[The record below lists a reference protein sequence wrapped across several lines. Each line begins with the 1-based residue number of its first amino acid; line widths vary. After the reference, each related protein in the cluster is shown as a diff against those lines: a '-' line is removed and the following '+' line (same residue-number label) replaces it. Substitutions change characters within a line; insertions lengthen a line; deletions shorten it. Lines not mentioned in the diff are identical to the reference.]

1 MAGIDRARAFL
12 DAARGALADDPR
24 AQAELD
30 LCEHRMYQPVRVAL
44 AGSLKAGKSTLL
56 NALVGQDIA
65 PTDATECTRVVTW
78 YRSGRSPSVT
88 AHIDDGRTVGIP
100 VTRIDG
106 RLGFDFGRLTA
117 DRVDHLDVEWP
128 ARALQTTTIVDTP
141 GTASLSTELSDST
154 IRLLAPRGES
164 GSEEHRGRSGVD
176 AVVYLLR
183 SLTATDTAML
193 RRIGTAIGGSSG
205 PLGVIGV
212 VSRADEL
219 GAGRMD
225 AMISAQQIAG
235 RFAGELERT
244 GLCQA
249 VVPVAGLL
257 ALAARTL
264 REVEFRALAQLA
276 STPGAELEAAL
287 LTMDRFARP
296 DILPDIPA
304 DLRRS
309 LAERFGVFGIRLAV
323 TLIRFGATSSTALA
337 AELVERSGLSELS
350 AIIDTQFAQRADE
363 LKSHSALVTLDHLL
377 AASASAPAAQLR
389 ASVRRELADVH
400 GFREL
405 RLLSTIRVGGLD
417 LPPEQIADLTRL
429 IGGSGIDPATR
440 LGQPADTDVPELRA
454 SAIQAART
462 WRSLAGHPLIAPDVA
477 SGCQVAVRSA
487 EGIVARLDEPRSF
500 SGTGDFSVGT
510 HSPRG

>member
-1 MAGIDRARAFL
+1 MAGVDRARTLL
-12 DAARGALADDPR
+12 DAARTVLADDPHAR
-24 AQAELD
+24 ADLD
-30 LCEHRMYQPVRVAL
+30 LCEHRLYQPVRVAL

-78 YRSGRSPSVT
+78 YRNGQSPSVT
-88 AHIDDGRTVGIP
+88 AHVDDGRSVPIP

-117 DRVDHLDVEWP
+117 DRVDRLDVEWP
-128 ARALQTTTIVDTP
+128 ARALHSTTIVDTP
-141 GTASLSTELSDST
+141 GTASLSTELSAST
-154 IRLLAPRGES
+154 IRLLTPEDGQ
-164 GSEEHRGRSGVD
+164 SGVD

-225 AMISAQQIAG
+225 AMISAHQIAG

-257 ALAARTL
+257 ALGARTL

-276 STPGAELEAAL
+276 ATPGPDLESAL
-287 LTMDRFARP
+287 LTMDRFTRP
-296 DILPDIPA
+296 DILPAISV

-309 LAERFGVFGIRLAV
+309 LAERFGAFGIRMAV
-323 TLIRFGATSSTALA
+323 TLIRFGATSSSTLA
-337 AELVERSGLSELS
+337 TELVERSGLSELG
-350 AIIDTQFAQRADE
+350 AIIDTQFAQRADQ

-377 AASASAPAAQLR
+377 SGSSSSRAREVRAA
-389 ASVRRELADVH
+389 VRRELADVH

-405 RLLSTIRVGGLD
+405 RLLSTIRAGGLE
-417 LPPEQIADLTRL
+417 LPPDQIGELTRL
-429 IGGSGIDPATR
+429 IGGSGIDPTTR
-440 LGQPADTDVPELRA
+440 LGLPLDTDTHRIRDAAVD
-454 SAIQAART
+454 AART
-462 WRSLAGHPLIAPDVA
+462 WRARAAHPLLSPTAA
-477 SGCQVAVRSA
+477 SACQVAVRSA
-487 EGIVARLDEPRSF
+487 EGIVAMIGAGASANTGGAHQRGVSGGSHRSN
-500 SGTGDFSVGT
+500 G
-510 HSPRG
+510 

>member
-1 MAGIDRARAFL
+1 MTDTARVRRFL
-12 DAARGALADDPR
+12 DATRTALADDPH

-30 LCEHRMYQPVRVAL
+30 VCAHRLYQPVRVAL

-78 YRSGRSPSVT
+78 YRNGRSPSVT
-88 AHIDDGRTVGIP
+88 AHVDDGRAVGIP

-117 DRVDHLDVEWP
+117 DRVDRLDVEWP
-128 ARALQTTTIVDTP
+128 ARALQSTTIVDTP
-141 GTASLSTELSDST
+141 GTASLSTELSAST
-154 IRLLAPRGES
+154 IRLLTPDDGQ
-164 GSEEHRGRSGVD
+164 SGVD

-183 SLTATDTAML
+183 SLTATDTTML
-193 RRIGTAIGGSSG
+193 RRIGSAIGGSSG

-225 AMISAQQIAG
+225 AMISAHQIAG

-257 ALAARTL
+257 ALAARTM

-276 STPGAELEAAL
+276 ATPAPDLEAAL
-287 LTMDRFARP
+287 LTMDRFSRP

-304 DLRRS
+304 ELRRS
-309 LAERFGVFGIRLAV
+309 LAERFGAFGIRMAV
-323 TLIRFGATSSTALA
+323 TLIRFGASSSSALA

-350 AIIDTQFAQRADE
+350 AIIDTQFGQRADQ
-363 LKSHSALVTLDHLL
+363 LKSHSALVTMDHLL
-377 AASASAPAAQLR
+377 AASSSAGARDVRAA
-389 ASVRRELADVH
+389 VRRELADVH

-405 RLLSTIRVGGLD
+405 RLLGTIRAGGVD
-417 LPPEQIADLTRL
+417 LPADQTAEITRL
-429 IGGSGIDPATR
+429 IGGSGIDPAAR
-440 LGQPADTDVPELRA
+440 LGLPATADVYTLRDA
-454 SAIQAART
+454 AIDAART
-462 WRSLAGHPLIAPDVA
+462 WRARAGHPLLAPA
-477 SGCQVAVRSA
+477 SASACQVAVRSA
-487 EGIVARLDEPRSF
+487 EGIVAQLGEAVRTGGEGF
-500 SGTGDFSVGT
+500 SAGM
-510 HSPRG
+510 P

>member
-1 MAGIDRARAFL
+1 MTDIARVRGFL
-12 DAARGALADDPR
+12 DATRTALADDPH

-30 LCEHRMYQPVRVAL
+30 VCAHRLYQPVRVAL

-78 YRSGRSPSVT
+78 YRNGRSPSVT
-88 AHIDDGRTVGIP
+88 AHVDDGRAVGIP

-117 DRVDHLDVEWP
+117 DRVDRLDVEWP
-128 ARALQTTTIVDTP
+128 ARALQSTTIVDTP
-141 GTASLSTELSDST
+141 GTASLSTELSAST
-154 IRLLAPRGES
+154 IRLLTPDDGQ
-164 GSEEHRGRSGVD
+164 SGVD

-183 SLTATDTAML
+183 SLTATDTTML
-193 RRIGTAIGGSSG
+193 RRIGSAIGGSSG

-225 AMISAQQIAG
+225 AMISAHQIAG

-257 ALAARTL
+257 ALAARTM

-276 STPGAELEAAL
+276 ATPAPDLEAAL
-287 LTMDRFARP
+287 LTMDRFSRP

-304 DLRRS
+304 ELRRS
-309 LAERFGVFGIRLAV
+309 LAERFGAFGIRMAV
-323 TLIRFGATSSTALA
+323 TLIRFGASSSSALA

-350 AIIDTQFAQRADE
+350 AIIDTQFGQRADQ
-363 LKSHSALVTLDHLL
+363 LKSHSALVTMDHLL
-377 AASASAPAAQLR
+377 AASSSAGARDVRAA
-389 ASVRRELADVH
+389 VRRELADVH

-405 RLLSTIRVGGLD
+405 RLLGTIRAGGVD
-417 LPPEQIADLTRL
+417 LPADQTAEITRL
-429 IGGSGIDPATR
+429 IGGSGIDPAAR
-440 LGQPADTDVPELRA
+440 LGLPATADVYTLRDA
-454 SAIQAART
+454 AIDAART
-462 WRSLAGHPLIAPDVA
+462 WRARAGHPLLAPA
-477 SGCQVAVRSA
+477 SASACQVAVRSA
-487 EGIVARLDEPRSF
+487 EGIVAQLGEAVRSGGHGF
-500 SGTGDFSVGT
+500 SAGM
-510 HSPRG
+510 P

>member
-1 MAGIDRARAFL
+1 MTDIARVRGFL
-12 DAARGALADDPR
+12 DATRTALADDPH

-30 LCEHRMYQPVRVAL
+30 VCAHRLYQPVRVAL

-78 YRSGRSPSVT
+78 YRNGRSPSVT
-88 AHIDDGRTVGIP
+88 AHVDDGRAVGIP

-117 DRVDHLDVEWP
+117 DRVDRLDVEWP
-128 ARALQTTTIVDTP
+128 ARALQSTTIVDTP
-141 GTASLSTELSDST
+141 GTASLSTELSAST
-154 IRLLAPRGES
+154 IRLLTPDDGQ
-164 GSEEHRGRSGVD
+164 SGVD

-183 SLTATDTAML
+183 SLTATDTTML
-193 RRIGTAIGGSSG
+193 RRIGSAIGGSSG

-225 AMISAQQIAG
+225 AMISAHQIAG

-257 ALAARTL
+257 ALAARTM
-264 REVEFRALAQLA
+264 REVEFRALAHLA
-276 STPGAELEAAL
+276 ATPAPELEAAL
-287 LTMDRFARP
+287 LTMDRFSRP

-304 DLRRS
+304 ELRRS
-309 LAERFGVFGIRLAV
+309 LAERFGAFGIRMAV
-323 TLIRFGATSSTALA
+323 RLIRFGASSSSALA
-337 AELVERSGLSELS
+337 AELVERSGLAELS
-350 AIIDTQFAQRADE
+350 AIIDTQFGQRADQ
-363 LKSHSALVTLDHLL
+363 LKSHSALVTMDHLL
-377 AASASAPAAQLR
+377 AASSSAGAREVRAA
-389 ASVRRELADVH
+389 VRRELADVH

-405 RLLSTIRVGGLD
+405 RLLGTIRAGGVD
-417 LPPEQIADLTRL
+417 LPADQTAEITRL
-429 IGGSGIDPATR
+429 IGGSGIDPAAR
-440 LGQPADTDVPELRA
+440 LGLPATADVYTLRDA
-454 SAIQAART
+454 AIDAART
-462 WRSLAGHPLIAPDVA
+462 WRARAGHPLLAPA
-477 SGCQVAVRSA
+477 SASACQVAVRSA
-487 EGIVARLDEPRSF
+487 EGIVAQLGEAVRSGGQGF
-500 SGTGDFSVGT
+500 SAGM
-510 HSPRG
+510 P

>member
-1 MAGIDRARAFL
+1 MTDIARVRALLEATRT
-12 DAARGALADDPR
+12 ALADDPR

-30 LCEHRMYQPVRVAL
+30 VCAHRLYQPVRVAL

-78 YRSGRSPSVT
+78 YRNGRSPSVT
-88 AHIDDGRTVGIP
+88 AHVDDGRAVGIP

-117 DRVDHLDVEWP
+117 ERVDHLDVEWP
-128 ARALQTTTIVDTP
+128 ARALQSTTIVDTP
-141 GTASLSTELSDST
+141 GTASLSTELSAST
-154 IRLLAPRGES
+154 LRLLTPDDGL
-164 GSEEHRGRSGVD
+164 SGVD

-183 SLTATDTAML
+183 SLTATDTTML
-193 RRIGTAIGGSSG
+193 RRIGSAIGGSSG

-225 AMISAQQIAG
+225 AMISAHQIAG

-257 ALAARTL
+257 ALAARTM

-276 STPGAELEAAL
+276 STPGPDLEAAL
-287 LTMDRFARP
+287 LTMDRFSRP

-309 LAERFGVFGIRLAV
+309 LAERFGAFGIRMAV
-323 TLIRFGATSSTALA
+323 TLIRFGATSSSALA
-337 AELVERSGLSELS
+337 AELVERSGLSELG
-350 AIIDTQFAQRADE
+350 AIIDTQFGQRADQ
-363 LKSHSALVTLDHLL
+363 LKSHSALVTMDHLL
-377 AASASAPAAQLR
+377 AASPSAGARDVR

-405 RLLSTIRVGGLD
+405 RLLSTIRAGGVD
-417 LPPEQIADLTRL
+417 LPPDQTAEVTRL
-429 IGGSGIDPATR
+429 IGGSGIDPAAR
-440 LGQPADTDVPELRA
+440 LGLPPTADVYTLRDA
-454 SAIQAART
+454 AIDSARVWRAR
-462 WRSLAGHPLIAPDVA
+462 AGHPLLPPSSA
-477 SGCQVAVRSA
+477 SACQVAVRSA
-487 EGIVARLDEPRSF
+487 EGIVAQLGAAVRTGGNDGF
-500 SGTGDFSVGT
+500 SAGM
-510 HSPRG
+510 P

>member
-1 MAGIDRARAFL
+1 MAGIDRARSLL
-12 DAARGALADDPR
+12 DAARGVLADDPR
-24 AQAELD
+24 AQGELD

-88 AHIDDGRTVGIP
+88 AHVDDGRAVPIP
-100 VTRIDG
+100 VTRVDG
-106 RLGFDFGRLTA
+106 RLGFDFGHLTA

-128 ARALQTTTIVDTP
+128 SRALQSTTIVDTP

-154 IRLLAPRGES
+154 IRLLAPRAD
-164 GSEEHRGRSGVD
+164 EHRGQSGVD

-264 REVEFRALAQLA
+264 REVEFRALAHLA
-276 STPGAELEAAL
+276 STPGPELESAL
-287 LTMDRFARP
+287 LTVDRFARP
-296 DILPDIPA
+296 DILPHIPA
-304 DLRRS
+304 ALRRS

-323 TLIRFGATSSTALA
+323 TLVRFGATSSTALA
-337 AELVERSGLSELS
+337 AELLERSGLPELS

-377 AASASAPAAQLR
+377 AACASTRAADLR
-389 ASVRRELADVH
+389 VSVRRELADVH

-405 RLLSTIRVGGLD
+405 RVLTTIRGGGLD
-417 LPPEQIADLTRL
+417 LPPDQIADLSRL

-440 LGQPADTDVPELRA
+440 LGLPAETDAPTVR
-454 SAIQAART
+454 STAIEAART
-462 WRSLAGHPLIAPDVA
+462 WRSLADHPLIAPDVA
-477 SGCQVAVRSA
+477 SACQVAVRSA
-487 EGIVARLDEPRSF
+487 EGIVARLDEPQEVAGTTGF
-500 SGTGDFSVGT
+500 SAGL

>member
-1 MAGIDRARAFL
+1 MAGIDRARGFL
-12 DAARGALADDPR
+12 DAARGALSGDPG
-24 AQAELD
+24 AQVELD
-30 LCEHRMYQPVRVAL
+30 LCERRLYQPVRVAL

-78 YRSGRSPSVT
+78 YRNGRSPSVT
-88 AHIDDGRTVGIP
+88 AHVDDGRAVGIP

-117 DRVDHLDVEWP
+117 EQVDHLDVEWP
-128 ARALQTTTIVDTP
+128 ARALQSTTIVDTP

-154 IRLLAPRGES
+154 IRLLAPVDES
-164 GSEEHRGRSGVD
+164 GGDEPRGRSGVD

-257 ALAARTL
+257 ALAARTM
-264 REVEFRALAQLA
+264 REVEFRALAQLTA
-276 STPGAELEAAL
+276 TPAPDLEAAL
-287 LTMDRFARP
+287 LTMDRFSRP

-304 DLRRS
+304 ELRRS
-309 LAERFGVFGIRLAV
+309 LAERFGAFGIRMAV
-323 TLIRFGATSSTALA
+323 TLIRFGASSSSALA

-350 AIIDTQFAQRADE
+350 AIIDTQFGQRADQ
-363 LKSHSALVTLDHLL
+363 LKSHSALVTMDHLL
-377 AASASAPAAQLR
+377 AASSSAGARDVRAA
-389 ASVRRELADVH
+389 VRRELADVH

-405 RLLSTIRVGGLD
+405 RLLGTIRAGGVD
-417 LPPEQIADLTRL
+417 LPPDQTAEITRL
-429 IGGSGIDPATR
+429 IGGSGIDPAAR
-440 LGQPADTDVPELRA
+440 LGLPATADVYTLRDA
-454 SAIQAART
+454 AIDAART
-462 WRSLAGHPLIAPDVA
+462 WRARAGHPLLAPA
-477 SGCQVAVRSA
+477 SASACQVAVRSA
-487 EGIVARLDEPRSF
+487 EGIVAQLGEAVRSGGQGF
-500 SGTGDFSVGT
+500 SAGM
-510 HSPRG
+510 P

>member
-1 MAGIDRARAFL
+1 MAGIDRARGFL
-12 DAARGALADDPR
+12 DAARGALSGDPG
-24 AQAELD
+24 AQVELD
-30 LCEHRMYQPVRVAL
+30 LCERRLYQPVRVAL

-78 YRSGRSPSVT
+78 YRNGRSPSVT
-88 AHIDDGRTVGIP
+88 AHVDDGRAVGIP

-117 DRVDHLDVEWP
+117 EQVDHLDVEWP
-128 ARALQTTTIVDTP
+128 ARALQSTTIVDTP
-141 GTASLSTELSDST
+141 GTASLSTEVSDST
-154 IRLLAPRGES
+154 IRLLAPVDES
-164 GSEEHRGRSGVD
+164 GGDEPRGRSGVD

-183 SLTATDTAML
+183 SLTATETAML

-235 RFAGELERT
+235 RSAGELERT

-257 ALAARTL
+257 ALGARTL

-276 STPGAELEAAL
+276 STPGPELEAAL

-296 DILPDIPA
+296 DILPHIPA
-304 DLRRS
+304 ELRRS
-309 LAERFGVFGIRLAV
+309 LADRFGVFGIRLAV

-350 AIIDTQFAQRADE
+350 AIIDTQFAQRAE
-363 LKSHSALVTLDHLL
+363 ALKSHSALVTLDHLL
-377 AASASAPAAQLR
+377 ATQSSTQARELR
-389 ASVRRELADVH
+389 AAVRRELADVH

-405 RLLSTIRVGGLD
+405 RLLSNIRVGGLD
-417 LPPEQIADLTRL
+417 LSPDQIAELTRL

-440 LGQPADTDVPELRA
+440 LGLPAGIDAPDLRA
-454 SAIQAART
+454 SAIEAARA
-462 WRSLAGHPLIAPDVA
+462 WRSLARHPLMAPDVA
-477 SGCQVAVRSA
+477 SACQVAVRSA
-487 EGIVARLDEPRSF
+487 EGIVAGLDEEP
-500 SGTGDFSVGT
+500 SGTAGFSAER
-510 HSPRG
+510 H

>member
-1 MAGIDRARAFL
+1 MTDIARVRGFL
-12 DAARGALADDPR
+12 EATRTALADDPR

-30 LCEHRMYQPVRVAL
+30 VCAHRLYQPVRVAL

-78 YRSGRSPSVT
+78 YRNGRSPSVT
-88 AHIDDGRTVGIP
+88 AYVDDGRAVGIP

-117 DRVDHLDVEWP
+117 DHVDRLDVEWP
-128 ARALQTTTIVDTP
+128 ARALQSTTIVDTP
-141 GTASLSTELSDST
+141 GTASLSTELSAST
-154 IRLLAPRGES
+154 LALLTPDDGL
-164 GSEEHRGRSGVD
+164 SGVD

-183 SLTATDTAML
+183 SLTATDTTML
-193 RRIGTAIGGSSG
+193 RRIGSAIGGSSG

-225 AMISAQQIAG
+225 AMISAHQIAG

-257 ALAARTL
+257 ALAARTM

-276 STPGAELEAAL
+276 STPGPDLEAAL
-287 LTMDRFARP
+287 LTMDRFSRP
-296 DILPDIPA
+296 DILPAIPA

-309 LAERFGVFGIRLAV
+309 LAERFGAFGIRMAV
-323 TLIRFGATSSTALA
+323 TLIRFGAASSSALA

-350 AIIDTQFAQRADE
+350 VIIDTQFGQRADQ
-363 LKSHSALVTLDHLL
+363 LKSHSALVTMDHLL
-377 AASASAPAAQLR
+377 AASPSAEAREVR

-405 RLLSTIRVGGLD
+405 RLLGTIRAGGVD
-417 LPPEQIADLTRL
+417 LPPDQTAEITRL
-429 IGGSGIDPATR
+429 IGGSGIDPAAR
-440 LGQPADTDVPELRA
+440 LGLPPAADVYALRDA
-454 SAIQAART
+454 AIDAARA
-462 WRSLAGHPLIAPDVA
+462 WRARAGHPLLGPA
-477 SGCQVAVRSA
+477 SASACQVAIRSA
-487 EGIVARLDEPRSF
+487 EGIVAQLDAVVR
-500 SGTGDFSVGT
+500 TGDVEGFSAGR
-510 HSPRG
+510 P

>member
-1 MAGIDRARAFL
+1 MTDIARVRGLLEATRA
-12 DAARGALADDPR
+12 ALADDPH

-30 LCEHRMYQPVRVAL
+30 VCAHRLYQPVRIAL

-78 YRSGRSPSVT
+78 YRNGRSPSVT
-88 AHIDDGRTVGIP
+88 AHVDDGRAVGIP

-117 DRVDHLDVEWP
+117 DRVDRLDVEWP
-128 ARALQTTTIVDTP
+128 ARALQSTTIVDTP
-141 GTASLSTELSDST
+141 GTASLSTELSAST
-154 IRLLAPRGES
+154 LALLTPDDGL
-164 GSEEHRGRSGVD
+164 SGVD

-183 SLTATDTAML
+183 SLTATDTTML
-193 RRIGTAIGGSSG
+193 RRIGSAIGGSSG

-225 AMISAQQIAG
+225 AMISAHQIAG

-257 ALAARTL
+257 ALAARTM
-264 REVEFRALAQLA
+264 REVEFRALAELA
-276 STPGAELEAAL
+276 ATPGPDLEAAL
-287 LTMDRFARP
+287 LTMDRFSRP
-296 DILPDIPA
+296 DILPAIPA

-309 LAERFGVFGIRLAV
+309 LAERFGAFGIRMAV
-323 TLIRFGATSSTALA
+323 TLIRFGATSSSALA

-350 AIIDTQFAQRADE
+350 AIIDTQFGQRADQ
-363 LKSHSALVTLDHLL
+363 LKSHSALVTMDHLL
-377 AASASAPAAQLR
+377 AASPSAGARDVR

-405 RLLSTIRVGGLD
+405 RLLGTIRAGGVD
-417 LPPEQIADLTRL
+417 LPPDQAAEITRL
-429 IGGSGIDPATR
+429 IGGSGIDPAVR
-440 LGQPADTDVPELRA
+440 LGLPPTADLYALRDA
-454 SAIQAART
+454 AIEAARV
-462 WRSLAGHPLIAPDVA
+462 WRARAGHPLLGPA
-477 SGCQVAVRSA
+477 SASACQVAVRSA
-487 EGIVARLDEPRSF
+487 EGIVAQLDAVVR
-500 SGTGDFSVGT
+500 TGDIEGFSAGR
-510 HSPRG
+510 P